1 MDDYPT
7 SQAPRSSGHFLSKNS
22 GFGPQ
27 LGSKFF
33 EITSMSLNVGIL
45 SQSTKRRGGFG
56 WQVALCFWG
65 RTFMSSNSRR
75 ASIWGKN
82 GQKVW
87 ISLTLHVG
95 QLHLRSRGNKSS
107 TWDFYTHCLGPK
119 TPIMFWENLLENR
132 SIWICR
138 DAALIYIARA
148 LQSSR
153 WS

>member
-33 EITSMSLNVGIL
+33 EIISMSLNVGIL

-65 RTFMSSNSRR
+65 RTSTSSNSRR

-107 TWDFYTHCLGPK
+107 TWDFYTHCSGPK
-119 TPIMFWENLLENR
+119 TPIGHPLCSEK
-132 SIWICR
+132 ICSKIGGQSGF
-138 DAALIYIARA
+138 AATR
-148 LQSSR
+148 R
-153 WS
+153 WST